1 MFPDLPSDRRLTDA
15 ERAQLA
21 DLERRLTEDDPG
33 LVRRFRGGPLTRPFE
48 RRPRAT
54 AEPFPRAALAVFAA
68 LAAGLVL
75 AAAVVGGVGGGVAV
89 ALSLVLTALVMVV
102 RRLPGRPRP
111 ARPAAP
117 AFRKP
122 AKP

>member
-21 DLERRLTEDDPG
+21 ELERRLTADDPG

-48 RRPRAT
+48 RRGRAT
-54 AEPFPRAALAVFAA
+54 AEPIPRAALAVFAA
-68 LAAGLVL
+68 VAAGLVL
-75 AAAVVGGVGGGVAV
+75 AAAVIGGVGGGVAV
-89 ALSLVLTALVMVV
+89 GMALVLTTLAVV
-102 RRLPGRPRP
+102 VPRRNRPRP